1 MKRRWI
7 GIGLAGACAA
17 GALARMVGVATAQT
31 CEVTAGPLHESI
43 VAIGEVVPVAGVAN
57 VLARTEGRVTRVYVR
72 EGDRVEA
79 GQLLAEM
86 DGAEAEAVVSRLE
99 AEWRAQGASASAV
112 TKGARTQER
121 TAAEAALVS
130 ASTELRLA
138 EERLARVDSLHAS
151 GSETG
156 VALSEAHGAAEIA
169 RAQVE
174 QARARR
180 DLATAGGRSEEVE
193 VAHDRVAA
201 ADASLAEARHRL
213 ERTRIVAPIAGVVL
227 ARRVDEGD
235 TVFAGSGASLFDI
248 ADPAKTEIALEV
260 EDQDALR
267 VAEGMDVTISLP
279 GGREVLGTGKV
290 TRVGAR
296 LQKRAIAADDARLR
310 AQAQVRSAWVA
321 YAGAPLPIGERI
333 EASVHLPE
341 RVVAARVPRDAVHV
355 RDGEAVVEV
364 KHGPIATT
372 QAVTLGAA
380 DAAFVE
386 VSGVERGTR
395 VLLTNGAGP
404 R

>member
-1 MKRRWI
+1 MIR
-7 GIGLAGACAA
+7 A
-17 GALARMVGVATAQT
+17 ATAQT
-31 CEVTAGPLHESI
+31 CEVNAGPLHESI

-57 VLARTEGRVTRVYVR
+57 VLARTDGRVTHVYVR
-72 EGDRVEA
+72 EGDHVDA
-79 GQLLAEM
+79 GQILAEV
-86 DGAEAEAVVSRLE
+86 DSAEAAAIVARLE
-99 AEWRAQGASASAV
+99 AESRAQGASASAV

-121 TAAEAALVS
+121 AGAEAALVS
-130 ASTELRLA
+130 ANAELRLV
-138 EERLARVDSLHAS
+138 EERLGRMERLHAS
-151 GSETG
+151 GSESD
-156 VALSEAHGAAEIA
+156 VALSEARGAAEIA
-169 RAQVE
+169 GAQVE

-180 DLATAGGRSEEVE
+180 DLATAGGRSEDVAA
-193 VAHDRVAA
+193 AHDRVAA
-201 ADASLAEARHRL
+201 ADAALDEAKHRL
-213 ERTRIVAPIAGVVL
+213 ELTRIVAPIAGVIL
-227 ARRVDEGD
+227 GRRVDEGD
-235 TVFAGSGASLFDI
+235 TVFAASGVGLFDI
-248 ADPAKTEIALEV
+248 ADPTKTEIALEV

-279 GGREVLGTGKV
+279 GGREVIGSGKV

-364 KHGPIATT
+364 KHGPITTT

-386 VSGVERGTR
+386 VRGVERGAR
-395 VLLTNGAGP
+395 VLVPSGAAGG